1 MFHPTRGGTRGGQD
15 QFKWEDV
22 KEDKH
27 RENYLGNSLLAPVGR
42 WQKGRDLTWYA
53 KDNSGSSDADGQLA
67 KKQAEIQSIKDAEA
81 EAMAEALGYK
91 TKRKKETNV
100 SEKELSSAISKTK
113 AGIPDEH
120 DDSIKESSSVQG
132 LGFNKRQ
139 GVLSGANSVS
149 IPKGVPNRTGTVPL
163 VPLIPNTDTQIV
175 PKEKESQR
183 AKESRSSHRRRDS
196 TRDDQDRHSRR
207 RKSSPGASPSR
218 KHRSGRDRGRER
230 SRSRTRDQDRE
241 SKSRRHRDRSRSK
254 SRSKERES
262 DHRGSKSNH
271 RTEDRRLRRE
281 SRSRSSSRERHSSRT
296 ETKDHDK
303 RGNRS
308 SRHDERE
315 SDRGR
320 SERNRST
327 ADVDRSRSRSRTC
340 RQRSPNPSARDST
353 NRRAN

>member
-22 KEDKH
+22 KDDKH

-53 KDNSGSSDADGQLA
+53 KDSGGTSDADSQLT

-100 SEKELSSAISKTK
+100 SEKELSSAINKTK
-113 AGIPDEH
+113 AGVPDEH
-120 DDSIKESSSVQG
+120 DDNIKLSSSVQG

-149 IPKGVPNRTGTVPL
+149 IPKGAPNRTGTVPL
-163 VPLIPNTDTQIV
+163 VPLIPHTDTQTV
-175 PKEKESQR
+175 PKDKDSQRTKESH
-183 AKESRSSHRRRDS
+183 SSHRHRDS

-207 RKSSPGASPSR
+207 KRSSRSASPSR
-218 KHRSGRDRGRER
+218 KHKSSRDRGRER

-241 SKSRRHRDRSRSK
+241 TKSRRHHERSR
-254 SRSKERES
+254 SRSKEREG
-262 DHRGSKSNH
+262 DRHGSKSKR
-271 RTEDRRLRRE
+271 RTEDRRSRRE
-281 SRSRSSSRERHSSRT
+281 SRSRSGSRERHSLKT
-296 ETKDHDK
+296 ETKDHD
-303 RGNRS
+303 RGSRHRS
-308 SRHDERE
+308 SRRDERE

-320 SERNRST
+320 SERKRST
-327 ADVDRSRSRSRTC
+327 ADVDRSRSRSRT
-340 RQRSPNPSARDST
+340 RRHLSASPPARESAGK
-353 NRRAN
+353 RAN